1 MNAMLKTTPG
11 YRLNEYKLVIPLPDA
26 LQQKISGLR
35 TEFGQNYSFKPDL
48 GRAHVILIMFS
59 QLEMME
65 DKIKQRLRSIS
76 MGEAPFK
83 IELSG
88 YGSYPSHT
96 IYVNIATREPV
107 KKLIRSFKD
116 IQRILKT
123 DKDHKPHFLQDPMIS
138 IARKLK
144 PWQYEKAWLEY
155 SHRQFTGRFIADA
168 VLLLK
173 RPEGTIPWQIVERM
187 ELQNLPVITKQGG
200 LF

>member
-1 MNAMLKTTPG
+1 MLKTTPG

-26 LQQKISGLR
+26 LQQKIIAVR
-35 TEFGQNYSFKPDL
+35 TEFGEKYSYKPDT

-65 DKIKQRLRSIS
+65 DKIRQKLRTIT

-83 IELSG
+83 IELKDFG
-88 YGSYPSHT
+88 TYPSHT
-96 IYVNIATREPV
+96 VFVNIATREPV
-107 KKLIRSFKD
+107 KKLIRSIRD
-116 IQRILKT
+116 IQSILRT
-123 DKDHKPHFLQDPMIS
+123 DKEHKAHFLQEPMIVVG
-138 IARKLK
+138 RKLK

-155 SHRQFTGRFIADA
+155 SQRQFTGRFIADA

-173 RPEGTIPWQIVERM
+173 RAEGTIPWQIVERM
-187 ELQNLPVITKQGG
+187 ELQNLPVVTRQGG

>member
-1 MNAMLKTTPG
+1 MLKTTPG

-26 LQQKISGLR
+26 LQQKVIAVR
-35 TEFGQNYSFKPDL
+35 TEFGEKYSYNPDK

-65 DKIKQRLRSIS
+65 DKIRQRLRTIT

-83 IELSG
+83 IELKDF
-88 YGSYPSHT
+88 GSYPSHT
-96 IYVNIATREPV
+96 IFVNIATREPV
-107 KKLIRSFKD
+107 KKLIHSIRD
-116 IQRILKT
+116 IQSILRT
-123 DKDHKPHFLQDPMIS
+123 DKEHKAHFLQEPMIVVG
-138 IARKLK
+138 RKLK

-155 SHRQFTGRFIADA
+155 SQRQFTGRFIAEA

-173 RPEGTIPWQIVERM
+173 RAEGTIPWQIVERM
-187 ELQNLPVITKQGG
+187 ELQNLPVVTRQGG